1 MIGVPVMSRLDF
13 HIEQKIAQRDS
24 IDLAARELAGH
35 PGWVVEFGLGRGRSY
50 SHLAERFP
58 DREIYAFDRE
68 LRRTRAGA
76 RPPSASSS
84 AISPRCWRIR
94 RCRRASGAA

>member
-1 MIGVPVMSRLDF
+1 MSRLDL

-24 IDLAARELAGH
+24 IDLAARQLASR

-58 DREIYAFDRE
+58 GREIYCFDRE
-68 LRRTRAGA
+68 LATNPGWVRLLSGFC
-76 RPPSASSS
+76 S
-84 AISPRCWRIR
+84 AISPPCWQTRSY
-94 RCRRASGAA
+94 RRASSSG